1 MGLRG
6 RFMVLGAAGVGVSF
20 IGYCIAAFIFGQL
33 AGLGICALLAGVS
46 LATIFIKQKQGL
58 HNKKKCRDILIYKN
72 VFTHK

>member
-20 IGYCIAAFIFGQL
+20 IGYCIAAFIFGHP

-46 LATIFIKQKQGL
+46 LATIFNKQKQGL
-58 HNKKKCRDILIYKN
+58 YNNKKCRDNLIYKYD
-72 VFTHK
+72 FTHK